1 MQDFN
6 SIQKEGHKAPKRH
19 FLKIILNFN
28 LKRLNF
34 RYNLKG
40 RFLLCFLI
48 VSPLYRVIPLIAKGL
63 FIIQKL
69 FKTSHE

>member
-40 RFLLCFLI
+40 RFFTML
-48 VSPLYRVIPLIAKGL
+48 SHSKS
-63 FIIQKL
+63 FI
-69 FKTSHE
+69 